1 MQNKPETDKQQGKY
15 IWKFASAGKN
25 NEIPA
30 FFSIHGI
37 SPLVAGIL
45 LRRGIDTE
53 DKLKHFCY
61 DTPADLS
68 DPFLMKGMQAAVDRI
83 ILALQKK
90 EPLVIYGD
98 YDVDGI
104 TATSILYRFLKR
116 EGADVRFYIPARETE
131 GYGLNLPAVQKLAEE
146 GCKLLITVD
155 NGIAAADIIAQAPE
169 TMDII
174 VTDHHLVPEK
184 IPNAIAV
191 LNPHQKDCRY
201 PYKELAGCG
210 VAYTVCRALALTL
223 HNEAYEEDM
232 ELVAMG
238 TIADVVSLT
247 GENRILVRE
256 GLRKMRHTQIPGL
269 AALLRAAGI
278 VKPGEDK
285 PISVEDVSFGL
296 APRLNAAGRIAHA
309 RMGVDLLISYS
320 REKAEHIAR
329 NLCEIN
335 VKRQAVEKGI
345 YEEAVQR
352 LHQLNAEKADVM
364 VIDGHG
370 WNPGVIGISASRIL
384 EQYNRPV
391 LMITIKD
398 GIGKGS
404 CRSIPAFD
412 IYQALKAQESLLIQL
427 GGHKMAAGFSIRE
440 ENIPA
445 FRKAINDYAARVL
458 SPEDFIPELELE
470 EYLPLR
476 ELTPRFIHELE
487 ILEPCGCDNPRP
499 LFASKNLHVNYTR
512 HMGKDN
518 KHFKC
523 MFEQDNISR
532 QGIFWNTGVLS
543 PCRNGDIVS
552 AAYRAEIHEWYGENV
567 QLICKDVI
575 IRPAPFM
582 NRDKMVSFYLTVKQ
596 VIDSEGPMEEIQHQV
611 ADRLKPSFSFQEVEL
626 MFRVFEEIHLLNRRQ
641 RGNETYYQYQ
651 PAVKKLD
658 LYTSSTYCKY
668 SMRLIIMPVINED
681 MNKDKK
687 NISTETAKKINMA
700 EIFSKTLDDETIHTD
715 ASASTLADFSD

>member
-15 IWKFASAGKN
+15 IWKFASAGKD

-146 GCKLLITVD
+146 GGKLLITVD

-412 IYQALKAQESLLIQL
+412 IYQALKAQELLLIQL

-532 QGIFWNTGVLS
+532 QGIFWNTGISS

-567 QLICKDVI
+567 QLICKDII
-575 IRPAPFM
+575 IRPEPFL
-582 NRDKMVSFYLTVKQ
+582 NRDKMVSFYLTVKR
-596 VIDSEGPMEEIQHQV
+596 VMDSESPIEEIQHQV

-668 SMRLIIMPVINED
+668 SM
-681 MNKDKK
+681 KG
-687 NISTETAKKINMA
+687 
-700 EIFSKTLDDETIHTD
+700 
-715 ASASTLADFSD
+715 

>member
-15 IWKFASAGKN
+15 IWKFASAGKD

-232 ELVAMG
+232 ELAAMG

-269 AALLRAAGI
+269 AALLRAVGI

-532 QGIFWNTGVLS
+532 QGIFWNTGVSS

-567 QLICKDVI
+567 QLICKDII
-575 IRPAPFM
+575 IRPEPFL
-582 NRDKMVSFYLTVKQ
+582 NRDKMVSFYLTVKR
-596 VIDSEGPMEEIQHQV
+596 VMDSESPIEEIQHQV

-668 SMRLIIMPVINED
+668 SMRG
-681 MNKDKK
+681 
-687 NISTETAKKINMA
+687 
-700 EIFSKTLDDETIHTD
+700 
-715 ASASTLADFSD
+715 

>member
-15 IWKFASAGKN
+15 IWKFASAGKD

-30 FFSIHGI
+30 FFSTHGI

-116 EGADVRFYIPARETE
+116 EGADVRFYVPARETE

-345 YEEAVQR
+345 YEQAVRR

-440 ENIPA
+440 ENIPE

-532 QGIFWNTGVLS
+532 QGIFWNTGISS

-552 AAYRAEIHEWYGENV
+552 AAYRAEIHEWYGEHV
-567 QLICKDVI
+567 QLICKDII
-575 IRPAPFM
+575 IRPEPFL
-582 NRDKMVSFYLTVKQ
+582 NRDKMVSFYLTVKR
-596 VIDSEGPMEEIQHQV
+596 VMDSEGPIEEIQHQV

-626 MFRVFEEIHLLNRRQ
+626 MFRVFEEIHLLNRLQ

-668 SMRLIIMPVINED
+668 SMRG
-681 MNKDKK
+681 
-687 NISTETAKKINMA
+687 
-700 EIFSKTLDDETIHTD
+700 
-715 ASASTLADFSD
+715 

>member
-1 MQNKPETDKQQGKY
+1 MINDRGMHMQNKPETDKQQGKY
-15 IWKFASAGKN
+15 IWKFASAGKD

-191 LNPHQKDCRY
+191 LNPHQTDCRY

-345 YEEAVQR
+345 YEEAVRR

-440 ENIPA
+440 ENIPE

-476 ELTPRFIHELE
+476 ELTPRFIHGLE

-532 QGIFWNTGVLS
+532 QGIFWNTGISS

-567 QLICKDVI
+567 QLICKDII
-575 IRPAPFM
+575 IRPEPFL
-582 NRDKMVSFYLTVKQ
+582 NRDKMVSFYLTVKR
-596 VIDSEGPMEEIQHQV
+596 VMDSEGPIEEIQHQV
-611 ADRLKPSFSFQEVEL
+611 ADRLKPSFSFHEVEL

-668 SMRLIIMPVINED
+668 SMRG
-681 MNKDKK
+681 
-687 NISTETAKKINMA
+687 
-700 EIFSKTLDDETIHTD
+700 
-715 ASASTLADFSD
+715 

>member
-15 IWKFASAGKN
+15 IWKFAPAGKN

-68 DPFLMKGMQAAVDRI
+68 DPFLMKGMQAALMKGMQAAVDRI

-532 QGIFWNTGVLS
+532 QGIFWNTGISS

-567 QLICKDVI
+567 QLICKDII
-575 IRPAPFM
+575 IRSEPFL
-582 NRDKMVSFYLTVKQ
+582 NRDKMVSFYLTVKR
-596 VIDSEGPMEEIQHQV
+596 VMDSESPIEEIQHQV

-668 SMRLIIMPVINED
+668 SMRG
-681 MNKDKK
+681 
-687 NISTETAKKINMA
+687 
-700 EIFSKTLDDETIHTD
+700 
-715 ASASTLADFSD
+715 

>member
-15 IWKFASAGKN
+15 IWKFASAGKD

-191 LNPHQKDCRY
+191 LNPHQTDCRY

-345 YEEAVQR
+345 YEQAVRR

-440 ENIPA
+440 ENIPE

-532 QGIFWNTGVLS
+532 QGIFWNTGISS

-567 QLICKDVI
+567 QLICKDII
-575 IRPAPFM
+575 IRPEPFL
-582 NRDKMVSFYLTVKQ
+582 NRDKMVSFYLTVKR
-596 VIDSEGPMEEIQHQV
+596 VMDSEGPIEEIQHQV

-626 MFRVFEEIHLLNRRQ
+626 MFRVFEEIHLLNRLQ

-668 SMRLIIMPVINED
+668 SMRG
-681 MNKDKK
+681 
-687 NISTETAKKINMA
+687 
-700 EIFSKTLDDETIHTD
+700 
-715 ASASTLADFSD
+715 

>member
-15 IWKFASAGKN
+15 IWKFASAGKD

-184 IPNAIAV
+184 IPNAVAV

-532 QGIFWNTGVLS
+532 QGIFWNTGISS

-582 NRDKMVSFYLTVKQ
+582 NRDKMVSFYLTVKR
-596 VIDSEGPMEEIQHQV
+596 VMDSESPIEEIQHQV

-668 SMRLIIMPVINED
+668 SMRG
-681 MNKDKK
+681 
-687 NISTETAKKINMA
+687 
-700 EIFSKTLDDETIHTD
+700 
-715 ASASTLADFSD
+715 

>member
-15 IWKFASAGKN
+15 IWKFASAGKD

-146 GCKLLITVD
+146 GGKLLITVD

-232 ELVAMG
+232 ELEAMG

-412 IYQALKAQESLLIQL
+412 IYQALKAQELLLIQL

-532 QGIFWNTGVLS
+532 QGIFWNTGISS
-543 PCRNGDIVS
+543 PCRNEDIVS

-567 QLICKDVI
+567 QLICKDII
-575 IRPAPFM
+575 IRPEPFL
-582 NRDKMVSFYLTVKQ
+582 NRDKMVSFYLTVKR
-596 VIDSEGPMEEIQHQV
+596 VMDSESPIEEIQHQV

-668 SMRLIIMPVINED
+668 SMRG
-681 MNKDKK
+681 
-687 NISTETAKKINMA
+687 
-700 EIFSKTLDDETIHTD
+700 
-715 ASASTLADFSD
+715 

>member
-15 IWKFASAGKN
+15 IWKFASAGKD

-191 LNPHQKDCRY
+191 LNPHQTDCRY

-345 YEEAVQR
+345 YEEAVRR

-532 QGIFWNTGVLS
+532 QGIFWNTGISS

-567 QLICKDVI
+567 QLICKDII
-575 IRPAPFM
+575 IRPEPFL
-582 NRDKMVSFYLTVKQ
+582 NRDKMVSFYLTVKR
-596 VIDSEGPMEEIQHQV
+596 VMDSEGPIEEIQHQV

-668 SMRLIIMPVINED
+668 SMRG
-681 MNKDKK
+681 
-687 NISTETAKKINMA
+687 
-700 EIFSKTLDDETIHTD
+700 
-715 ASASTLADFSD
+715 

>member
-15 IWKFASAGKN
+15 IWKFASAGKD

-191 LNPHQKDCRY
+191 LNPHQTDCRY

-345 YEEAVQR
+345 YEEAVRR

-532 QGIFWNTGVLS
+532 QGIFWNTGISS

-567 QLICKDVI
+567 QLICKDII
-575 IRPAPFM
+575 IRPEPFL
-582 NRDKMVSFYLTVKQ
+582 NRDKMVSFYLTVKR
-596 VIDSEGPMEEIQHQV
+596 VMDSESPIEEIQHQV

-668 SMRLIIMPVINED
+668 SMRG
-681 MNKDKK
+681 
-687 NISTETAKKINMA
+687 
-700 EIFSKTLDDETIHTD
+700 
-715 ASASTLADFSD
+715 

>member
-15 IWKFASAGKN
+15 IWKFASAGKD

-345 YEEAVQR
+345 YEQAVRR

-427 GGHKMAAGFSIRE
+427 GGHKMAAGFNIRE
-440 ENIPA
+440 ENIPE

-532 QGIFWNTGVLS
+532 QGIFWNTGISS

-567 QLICKDVI
+567 QLICKDII
-575 IRPAPFM
+575 IRPEPFL
-582 NRDKMVSFYLTVKQ
+582 NRDKMVSFYLTVKR
-596 VIDSEGPMEEIQHQV
+596 VMDSEGPIEEIQHQV

-626 MFRVFEEIHLLNRRQ
+626 MFRVFEEIHLLNRLQ

-668 SMRLIIMPVINED
+668 SMRG
-681 MNKDKK
+681 
-687 NISTETAKKINMA
+687 
-700 EIFSKTLDDETIHTD
+700 
-715 ASASTLADFSD
+715 

>member
-15 IWKFASAGKN
+15 IWKFASAGKD

-83 ILALQKK
+83 ILALQRK

-210 VAYTVCRALALTL
+210 VAYTVCQALALTL

-398 GIGKGS
+398 GVGKGS

-445 FRKAINDYAARVL
+445 FKKAINDYAARVL

-499 LFASKNLHVNYTR
+499 LFASKDLHVNYTR

-532 QGIFWNTGVLS
+532 QGIFWNTGISS

-567 QLICKDVI
+567 QLICKDII
-575 IRPAPFM
+575 IRPVPFM

-596 VIDSEGPMEEIQHQV
+596 VMDSEGPMEEIQRQV
-611 ADRLKPSFSFQEVEL
+611 ADRLKQSFSFREVEL
-626 MFRVFEEIHLLNRRQ
+626 MFRVFEEIHLLNRQ
-641 RGNETYYQYQ
+641 QKGNEIYYQYR

-668 SMRLIIMPVINED
+668 SMRG
-681 MNKDKK
+681 
-687 NISTETAKKINMA
+687 
-700 EIFSKTLDDETIHTD
+700 
-715 ASASTLADFSD
+715 

>member
-15 IWKFASAGKN
+15 IWKFASAGKD

-412 IYQALKAQESLLIQL
+412 IYRALKAQESLLIQL

-532 QGIFWNTGVLS
+532 QGIFWNTGVSS

-567 QLICKDVI
+567 QLICKDII
-575 IRPAPFM
+575 IRPEPFL
-582 NRDKMVSFYLTVKQ
+582 NRDKMVSFYLTVKR
-596 VIDSEGPMEEIQHQV
+596 VMDSESPIEEIQHQV

-668 SMRLIIMPVINED
+668 SMRG
-681 MNKDKK
+681 
-687 NISTETAKKINMA
+687 
-700 EIFSKTLDDETIHTD
+700 
-715 ASASTLADFSD
+715 

>member
-15 IWKFASAGKN
+15 IWKFASAGKD

-269 AALLRAAGI
+269 AALLRVAGI

-345 YEEAVQR
+345 YEQAVRR

-532 QGIFWNTGVLS
+532 QGIFWNTGISS

-567 QLICKDVI
+567 QLICKDII
-575 IRPAPFM
+575 IRPEPFL
-582 NRDKMVSFYLTVKQ
+582 NRDKMVSFYLTVKR
-596 VIDSEGPMEEIQHQV
+596 VMDSEGPIEEIQHQV

-626 MFRVFEEIHLLNRRQ
+626 MFRVFEEIHLLNRLQ

-668 SMRLIIMPVINED
+668 SMRG
-681 MNKDKK
+681 
-687 NISTETAKKINMA
+687 
-700 EIFSKTLDDETIHTD
+700 
-715 ASASTLADFSD
+715 

>member
-15 IWKFASAGKN
+15 IWKFASAGKD

-320 REKAEHIAR
+320 REKAEHISR

-345 YEEAVQR
+345 YEEAVRR
-352 LHQLNAEKADVM
+352 LHQLNAEKAEVM

-470 EYLPLR
+470 KYLPLR

-487 ILEPCGCDNPRP
+487 ILEPFGCDNPRP

-532 QGIFWNTGVLS
+532 QGIFWNTGISS

-567 QLICKDVI
+567 QLICKDII
-575 IRPAPFM
+575 IRPEPFL
-582 NRDKMVSFYLTVKQ
+582 NRDKMVSFYLTVKR
-596 VIDSEGPMEEIQHQV
+596 VMDSEGPIEEIQHQV

-626 MFRVFEEIHLLNRRQ
+626 MFRVFEEIHLLNRLQ

-668 SMRLIIMPVINED
+668 SMRG
-681 MNKDKK
+681 
-687 NISTETAKKINMA
+687 
-700 EIFSKTLDDETIHTD
+700 
-715 ASASTLADFSD
+715 

>member
-15 IWKFASAGKN
+15 IWKFASAGKD

-278 VKPGEDK
+278 VKPGENK

-532 QGIFWNTGVLS
+532 QGIFWNTGISS

-567 QLICKDVI
+567 QLICKDII
-575 IRPAPFM
+575 IRPEPFL
-582 NRDKMVSFYLTVKQ
+582 NRDKMVSFYLTVKR
-596 VIDSEGPMEEIQHQV
+596 VMDSESPIEEIQHQV

-668 SMRLIIMPVINED
+668 SMRG
-681 MNKDKK
+681 
-687 NISTETAKKINMA
+687 
-700 EIFSKTLDDETIHTD
+700 
-715 ASASTLADFSD
+715 

>member
-15 IWKFASAGKN
+15 IWKFASAGKDN
-25 NEIPA
+25 KIPA

-68 DPFLMKGMQAAVDRI
+68 DPFLMKGMQDAVDRI

-232 ELVAMG
+232 ELAAMG

-532 QGIFWNTGVLS
+532 QGIFWNTGVSS

-567 QLICKDVI
+567 QLICKDII
-575 IRPAPFM
+575 IRPEPFL
-582 NRDKMVSFYLTVKQ
+582 NRDKMVSFYLTVKR
-596 VIDSEGPMEEIQHQV
+596 VMDSESPIEEIQHQV

-668 SMRLIIMPVINED
+668 SMRG
-681 MNKDKK
+681 
-687 NISTETAKKINMA
+687 
-700 EIFSKTLDDETIHTD
+700 
-715 ASASTLADFSD
+715 

>member
-1 MQNKPETDKQQGKY
+1 MQNKPETDKQQSKY
-15 IWKFASAGKN
+15 IWKFASAGKD

-532 QGIFWNTGVLS
+532 QGIFWNTGISS

-567 QLICKDVI
+567 QLICKDII
-575 IRPAPFM
+575 IRPEPFL
-582 NRDKMVSFYLTVKQ
+582 NRDKMVSFYLTVKR
-596 VIDSEGPMEEIQHQV
+596 VMDSESPIEEIQHQV
-611 ADRLKPSFSFQEVEL
+611 ADRLKSSFSFQEVEL

-668 SMRLIIMPVINED
+668 SMRG
-681 MNKDKK
+681 
-687 NISTETAKKINMA
+687 
-700 EIFSKTLDDETIHTD
+700 
-715 ASASTLADFSD
+715 

>member
-1 MQNKPETDKQQGKY
+1 M
-15 IWKFASAGKN
+15 
-25 NEIPA
+25 
-30 FFSIHGI
+30 
-37 SPLVAGIL
+37 
-45 LRRGIDTE
+45 
-53 DKLKHFCY
+53 
-61 DTPADLS
+61 
-68 DPFLMKGMQAAVDRI
+68 
-83 ILALQKK
+83 
-90 EPLVIYGD
+90 
-98 YDVDGI
+98 
-104 TATSILYRFLKR
+104 
-116 EGADVRFYIPARETE
+116 
-131 GYGLNLPAVQKLAEE
+131 
-146 GCKLLITVD
+146 
-155 NGIAAADIIAQAPE
+155 
-169 TMDII
+169 
-174 VTDHHLVPEK
+174 
-184 IPNAIAV
+184 
-191 LNPHQKDCRY
+191 
-201 PYKELAGCG
+201 
-210 VAYTVCRALALTL
+210 
-223 HNEAYEEDM
+223 
-232 ELVAMG
+232 
-238 TIADVVSLT
+238 
-247 GENRILVRE
+247 
-256 GLRKMRHTQIPGL
+256 
-269 AALLRAAGI
+269 
-278 VKPGEDK
+278 
-285 PISVEDVSFGL
+285 
-296 APRLNAAGRIAHA
+296 
-309 RMGVDLLISYS
+309 
-320 REKAEHIAR
+320 
-329 NLCEIN
+329 
-335 VKRQAVEKGI
+335 KRQAVEKGI
-345 YEEAVQR
+345 YEEAVRR

-470 EYLPLR
+470 KYLPLR

-487 ILEPCGCDNPRP
+487 ILEPFGCDNPRP

-523 MFEQDNISR
+523 MFEQDNNSR
-532 QGIFWNTGVLS
+532 QGIFWNTGISS

-567 QLICKDVI
+567 QLICKDII
-575 IRPAPFM
+575 IRPEPFL
-582 NRDKMVSFYLTVKQ
+582 NRDKMVSFYLTVKR
-596 VIDSEGPMEEIQHQV
+596 VMDSEGPIEEIQHQV

-668 SMRLIIMPVINED
+668 SMRG
-681 MNKDKK
+681 
-687 NISTETAKKINMA
+687 
-700 EIFSKTLDDETIHTD
+700 
-715 ASASTLADFSD
+715 

>member
-15 IWKFASAGKN
+15 IWKFASAGKD

-61 DTPADLS
+61 DTLADLS

-210 VAYTVCRALALTL
+210 VAYTVCRALSLTL

-320 REKAEHIAR
+320 REKAEHISR

-345 YEEAVQR
+345 YEEAVRR

-470 EYLPLR
+470 KYLPLR

-487 ILEPCGCDNPRP
+487 ILEPFGCDNPRP

-532 QGIFWNTGVLS
+532 QGIFWNTGISS

-567 QLICKDVI
+567 QLICKDII
-575 IRPAPFM
+575 IRPEPFL
-582 NRDKMVSFYLTVKQ
+582 NRDKMVSFYLTVKR
-596 VIDSEGPMEEIQHQV
+596 VMDSEGPIEEIQHQV

-651 PAVKKLD
+651 PAGKKLD

-668 SMRLIIMPVINED
+668 SMRG
-681 MNKDKK
+681 
-687 NISTETAKKINMA
+687 
-700 EIFSKTLDDETIHTD
+700 
-715 ASASTLADFSD
+715 

>member
-15 IWKFASAGKN
+15 IWKFASAGKD

-146 GCKLLITVD
+146 GGKLLITVD

-285 PISVEDVSFGL
+285 PISVEDVSF
-296 APRLNAAGRIAHA
+296 R
-309 RMGVDLLISYS
+309 S
-320 REKAEHIAR
+320 RFH
-329 NLCEIN
+329 C
-335 VKRQAVEKGI
+335 
-345 YEEAVQR
+345 
-352 LHQLNAEKADVM
+352 
-364 VIDGHG
+364 
-370 WNPGVIGISASRIL
+370 
-384 EQYNRPV
+384 
-391 LMITIKD
+391 
-398 GIGKGS
+398 
-404 CRSIPAFD
+404 
-412 IYQALKAQESLLIQL
+412 
-427 GGHKMAAGFSIRE
+427 
-440 ENIPA
+440 
-445 FRKAINDYAARVL
+445 
-458 SPEDFIPELELE
+458 
-470 EYLPLR
+470 
-476 ELTPRFIHELE
+476 
-487 ILEPCGCDNPRP
+487 
-499 LFASKNLHVNYTR
+499 
-512 HMGKDN
+512 
-518 KHFKC
+518 
-523 MFEQDNISR
+523 
-532 QGIFWNTGVLS
+532 
-543 PCRNGDIVS
+543 
-552 AAYRAEIHEWYGENV
+552 
-567 QLICKDVI
+567 
-575 IRPAPFM
+575 
-582 NRDKMVSFYLTVKQ
+582 
-596 VIDSEGPMEEIQHQV
+596 
-611 ADRLKPSFSFQEVEL
+611 PSFSLV
-626 MFRVFEEIHLLNRRQ
+626 RKIWNQ
-641 RGNETYYQYQ
+641 R
-651 PAVKKLD
+651 ASFA
-658 LYTSSTYCKY
+658 SSAAFT
-668 SMRLIIMPVINED
+668 
-681 MNKDKK
+681 
-687 NISTETAKKINMA
+687 
-700 EIFSKTLDDETIHTD
+700 
-715 ASASTLADFSD
+715 

>member
-15 IWKFASAGKN
+15 IWKFASAGKD

-191 LNPHQKDCRY
+191 LTPHQKDCRY

-335 VKRQAVEKGI
+335 VKRQVVEKGI
-345 YEEAVQR
+345 YEEAVRR

-470 EYLPLR
+470 KYLPLR

-487 ILEPCGCDNPRP
+487 ILEPFGCDNPRP

-532 QGIFWNTGVLS
+532 QGIFWNTGISS

-567 QLICKDVI
+567 QLICKDII
-575 IRPAPFM
+575 IRPEPFL
-582 NRDKMVSFYLTVKQ
+582 NRDKMVSFYLTVKR
-596 VIDSEGPMEEIQHQV
+596 VMDSEGPIEEIQHQV

-668 SMRLIIMPVINED
+668 SMRG
-681 MNKDKK
+681 
-687 NISTETAKKINMA
+687 
-700 EIFSKTLDDETIHTD
+700 
-715 ASASTLADFSD
+715 

>member
-15 IWKFASAGKN
+15 IWKFASAGKD

-30 FFSIHGI
+30 FFSTHGI

-345 YEEAVQR
+345 YEQAVRR

-412 IYQALKAQESLLIQL
+412 IYQALKAQKSLLIQL

-440 ENIPA
+440 ENIPE

-532 QGIFWNTGVLS
+532 QGIFWNTGISS

-567 QLICKDVI
+567 QLICKDII
-575 IRPAPFM
+575 IRPEPFL
-582 NRDKMVSFYLTVKQ
+582 NRDKMVSFYLTVKR
-596 VIDSEGPMEEIQHQV
+596 VMDSEGLIEEIQHQV

-626 MFRVFEEIHLLNRRQ
+626 MFRVFEEIHLLNRLQ

-668 SMRLIIMPVINED
+668 SMRG
-681 MNKDKK
+681 
-687 NISTETAKKINMA
+687 
-700 EIFSKTLDDETIHTD
+700 
-715 ASASTLADFSD
+715 

>member
-15 IWKFASAGKN
+15 IWKFASAGKD

-210 VAYTVCRALALTL
+210 VAYTVCRALSLTL

-345 YEEAVQR
+345 YEEAVRR

-470 EYLPLR
+470 KYLPLR

-487 ILEPCGCDNPRP
+487 ILEPFGCDNPRP

-532 QGIFWNTGVLS
+532 QGIFWNTGISS

-567 QLICKDVI
+567 QLICKDII
-575 IRPAPFM
+575 IRPEPFL
-582 NRDKMVSFYLTVKQ
+582 NRDKMVSFYLTVKR
-596 VIDSEGPMEEIQHQV
+596 VMDSEGPIEEIQHQV

-668 SMRLIIMPVINED
+668 SMRG
-681 MNKDKK
+681 
-687 NISTETAKKINMA
+687 
-700 EIFSKTLDDETIHTD
+700 
-715 ASASTLADFSD
+715 

>member
-15 IWKFASAGKN
+15 IWKFALAGKD

-146 GCKLLITVD
+146 GGKLLITVD

-412 IYQALKAQESLLIQL
+412 IYQALKAQELLLIQL

-532 QGIFWNTGVLS
+532 QGIFWNTGISS

-567 QLICKDVI
+567 QLICKDII
-575 IRPAPFM
+575 IRPEPFL
-582 NRDKMVSFYLTVKQ
+582 NRDKMVSFYLTVKR
-596 VIDSEGPMEEIQHQV
+596 VMDSESPIEEIQHQV

-668 SMRLIIMPVINED
+668 SMRG
-681 MNKDKK
+681 
-687 NISTETAKKINMA
+687 
-700 EIFSKTLDDETIHTD
+700 
-715 ASASTLADFSD
+715 

>member
-15 IWKFASAGKN
+15 IWKFASAGKD

-116 EGADVRFYIPARETE
+116 EEANVRFYIPARETE

-345 YEEAVQR
+345 YEEAVRR

-487 ILEPCGCDNPRP
+487 ILEPFGCDNPRP

-532 QGIFWNTGVLS
+532 QGIFWNTGISS

-567 QLICKDVI
+567 QLICKDII
-575 IRPAPFM
+575 IRPEPFL
-582 NRDKMVSFYLTVKQ
+582 NRDKMVSFYLTVKR
-596 VIDSEGPMEEIQHQV
+596 VMDSEGPIEEIQHQV

-668 SMRLIIMPVINED
+668 SMRG
-681 MNKDKK
+681 
-687 NISTETAKKINMA
+687 
-700 EIFSKTLDDETIHTD
+700 
-715 ASASTLADFSD
+715 

>member
-15 IWKFASAGKN
+15 IWKFASAGKD

-68 DPFLMKGMQAAVDRI
+68 DPFLMKGMQAAVERI

-155 NGIAAADIIAQAPE
+155 NGIAAADIIAQTPE

-345 YEEAVQR
+345 YEEAVRR

-470 EYLPLR
+470 KYLPLR

-487 ILEPCGCDNPRP
+487 ILEPFGCDNPRP

-532 QGIFWNTGVLS
+532 QGIFWNTGISS

-567 QLICKDVI
+567 QLICKDII
-575 IRPAPFM
+575 IRPEPFL
-582 NRDKMVSFYLTVKQ
+582 NRDKMVSFYLTVKR
-596 VIDSEGPMEEIQHQV
+596 VMDSEGPIEEIQHQV

-668 SMRLIIMPVINED
+668 SMRG
-681 MNKDKK
+681 
-687 NISTETAKKINMA
+687 
-700 EIFSKTLDDETIHTD
+700 
-715 ASASTLADFSD
+715 

>member
-15 IWKFASAGKN
+15 IWKFASAGKD

-83 ILALQKK
+83 ILALHKK

-345 YEEAVQR
+345 YEEAVRR

-440 ENIPA
+440 ENIPE

-532 QGIFWNTGVLS
+532 QGIFWNTGVSS

-567 QLICKDVI
+567 QLICKDII
-575 IRPAPFM
+575 IRPEPFL
-582 NRDKMVSFYLTVKQ
+582 NRDKMVSFYLTVKR
-596 VIDSEGPMEEIQHQV
+596 VMDSEGPIEEIQHQV

-668 SMRLIIMPVINED
+668 SMRG
-681 MNKDKK
+681 
-687 NISTETAKKINMA
+687 
-700 EIFSKTLDDETIHTD
+700 
-715 ASASTLADFSD
+715 

>member
-15 IWKFASAGKN
+15 IWKFASAGKD

-191 LNPHQKDCRY
+191 LNPHQTDCRY

-345 YEEAVQR
+345 YEEAVRR

-404 CRSIPAFD
+404 CRSIPTFD

-470 EYLPLR
+470 KYLPLR

-487 ILEPCGCDNPRP
+487 ILEPFGCDNPRP

-532 QGIFWNTGVLS
+532 QGIFWNTGISS

-567 QLICKDVI
+567 QLICKDII
-575 IRPAPFM
+575 IRPEPFL
-582 NRDKMVSFYLTVKQ
+582 NRDKMVSFYLTVKR
-596 VIDSEGPMEEIQHQV
+596 VMDSEGPIEEIQHQV

-668 SMRLIIMPVINED
+668 SMRG
-681 MNKDKK
+681 
-687 NISTETAKKINMA
+687 
-700 EIFSKTLDDETIHTD
+700 
-715 ASASTLADFSD
+715 

>member
-1 MQNKPETDKQQGKY
+1 MHMQNKPETDKQQGKY
-15 IWKFASAGKN
+15 IWKFASAGKD

-61 DTPADLS
+61 DTSADLS

-169 TMDII
+169 AMDII

-191 LNPHQKDCRY
+191 LNPHQRDCRY

-345 YEEAVQR
+345 YEEAVRR

-532 QGIFWNTGVLS
+532 QGIFWNTGISS

-567 QLICKDVI
+567 QLICKDI
-575 IRPAPFM
+575 I
-582 NRDKMVSFYLTVKQ
+582 
-596 VIDSEGPMEEIQHQV
+596 I
-611 ADRLKPSFSFQEVEL
+611 
-626 MFRVFEEIHLLNRRQ
+626 
-641 RGNETYYQYQ
+641 
-651 PAVKKLD
+651 
-658 LYTSSTYCKY
+658 
-668 SMRLIIMPVINED
+668 
-681 MNKDKK
+681 
-687 NISTETAKKINMA
+687 
-700 EIFSKTLDDETIHTD
+700 
-715 ASASTLADFSD
+715 

>member
-15 IWKFASAGKN
+15 IWKFASAGKD

-532 QGIFWNTGVLS
+532 QGIFWNTGISS

-567 QLICKDVI
+567 QLICKDII
-575 IRPAPFM
+575 IRPEPFL
-582 NRDKMVSFYLTVKQ
+582 NRDKMVSFYLTVKR
-596 VIDSEGPMEEIQHQV
+596 VMDSESPIEEIQHQV

-668 SMRLIIMPVINED
+668 LMRG
-681 MNKDKK
+681 
-687 NISTETAKKINMA
+687 
-700 EIFSKTLDDETIHTD
+700 
-715 ASASTLADFSD
+715 

>member
-1 MQNKPETDKQQGKY
+1 MINDRGMHMQNKPETDKQQGKY
-15 IWKFASAGKN
+15 IWKFASAGKD

-191 LNPHQKDCRY
+191 LNPHQTDCRY

-269 AALLRAAGI
+269 AALLRVAGI

-335 VKRQAVEKGI
+335 VKRQAVERGI
-345 YEEAVQR
+345 YEEAVRR

-440 ENIPA
+440 ENIPE
-445 FRKAINDYAARVL
+445 FKKAINDYAARVL
-458 SPEDFIPELELE
+458 SPKDFIPELELE

-532 QGIFWNTGVLS
+532 QGIFWNTGISS

-567 QLICKDVI
+567 QLICKDII
-575 IRPAPFM
+575 IRPEPFL
-582 NRDKMVSFYLTVKQ
+582 NRDKMVSFYLTVKR
-596 VIDSEGPMEEIQHQV
+596 VMDSEGPIEEIQHQV

-668 SMRLIIMPVINED
+668 SMRG
-681 MNKDKK
+681 
-687 NISTETAKKINMA
+687 
-700 EIFSKTLDDETIHTD
+700 
-715 ASASTLADFSD
+715 

>member
-15 IWKFASAGKN
+15 IWKFASAGKD

-278 VKPGEDK
+278 VKPGADK

-532 QGIFWNTGVLS
+532 QGIFWNTGISS

-567 QLICKDVI
+567 QLICKDII
-575 IRPAPFM
+575 IRPEPFL
-582 NRDKMVSFYLTVKQ
+582 NRDKMVSFYLTVKR
-596 VIDSEGPMEEIQHQV
+596 VMDSEGSIEEIQHQV

-668 SMRLIIMPVINED
+668 SMRG
-681 MNKDKK
+681 
-687 NISTETAKKINMA
+687 
-700 EIFSKTLDDETIHTD
+700 
-715 ASASTLADFSD
+715 

>member
-15 IWKFASAGKN
+15 IWKFASAGKD
-25 NEIPA
+25 NEIPV

-191 LNPHQKDCRY
+191 LNPHQTDCRY

-345 YEEAVQR
+345 YEEAVRR

-384 EQYNRPV
+384 EKYNRPV

-440 ENIPA
+440 ENIPE

-532 QGIFWNTGVLS
+532 QGIFWNTGISS

-567 QLICKDVI
+567 QLICKDII
-575 IRPAPFM
+575 IRPEPFL
-582 NRDKMVSFYLTVKQ
+582 NRDKMVSFYLTVKR
-596 VIDSEGPMEEIQHQV
+596 VMDSEGPIEEIQHQV

-626 MFRVFEEIHLLNRRQ
+626 MFRVFEEIHLLNRLQ

-668 SMRLIIMPVINED
+668 SMRG
-681 MNKDKK
+681 
-687 NISTETAKKINMA
+687 
-700 EIFSKTLDDETIHTD
+700 
-715 ASASTLADFSD
+715 

>member
-15 IWKFASAGKN
+15 IWKFASAGKD

-131 GYGLNLPAVQKLAEE
+131 GYGLNLPAVQKLSEE

-232 ELVAMG
+232 GLVAMG

-345 YEEAVQR
+345 YEQAVRR

-440 ENIPA
+440 ENIPE

-532 QGIFWNTGVLS
+532 QGIFWNTGISS

-567 QLICKDVI
+567 QLICKDII
-575 IRPAPFM
+575 IRPEPFL
-582 NRDKMVSFYLTVKQ
+582 NRDKMVSFYLTVKR
-596 VIDSEGPMEEIQHQV
+596 VMDSEGPIEEIQHQV

-626 MFRVFEEIHLLNRRQ
+626 MFRVFEEIHLLNRLQ

-668 SMRLIIMPVINED
+668 SMRG
-681 MNKDKK
+681 
-687 NISTETAKKINMA
+687 
-700 EIFSKTLDDETIHTD
+700 
-715 ASASTLADFSD
+715 

>member
-15 IWKFASAGKN
+15 IWKFASAGKD

-191 LNPHQKDCRY
+191 LNPHQTDCRY

-256 GLRKMRHTQIPGL
+256 GLRKMRYTQIPGL

-345 YEEAVQR
+345 YEEAVR
-352 LHQLNAEKADVM
+352 RVHQLNAEKADVM

-512 HMGKDN
+512 HMGKEN

-532 QGIFWNTGVLS
+532 QGIFWNTGISS

-567 QLICKDVI
+567 QLICKDII
-575 IRPAPFM
+575 IRPEPFL
-582 NRDKMVSFYLTVKQ
+582 NRDKMVSFYLTVKR
-596 VIDSEGPMEEIQHQV
+596 VMDSEGPIEEIQHQV

-668 SMRLIIMPVINED
+668 SMRD
-681 MNKDKK
+681 
-687 NISTETAKKINMA
+687 
-700 EIFSKTLDDETIHTD
+700 
-715 ASASTLADFSD
+715 

>member
-15 IWKFASAGKN
+15 IWKFASAGKD

-184 IPNAIAV
+184 ISNAIAV

-269 AALLRAAGI
+269 AALLRVAGI

-345 YEEAVQR
+345 YEEAVRR

-470 EYLPLR
+470 KYLPLR

-532 QGIFWNTGVLS
+532 QGIFWNTGISS

-567 QLICKDVI
+567 QLICKDII
-575 IRPAPFM
+575 IRPEPFL
-582 NRDKMVSFYLTVKQ
+582 NRDKMVSFYLTVKR
-596 VIDSEGPMEEIQHQV
+596 VMDSEGPIEEIQHQV

-626 MFRVFEEIHLLNRRQ
+626 MFRVFEEIHLLNRLQ

-668 SMRLIIMPVINED
+668 SMRG
-681 MNKDKK
+681 
-687 NISTETAKKINMA
+687 
-700 EIFSKTLDDETIHTD
+700 
-715 ASASTLADFSD
+715 

>member
-15 IWKFASAGKN
+15 IWKFASAGKD

-184 IPNAIAV
+184 IPNAVAV

-532 QGIFWNTGVLS
+532 QGIFWNTGVSS

-567 QLICKDVI
+567 QLICKDII
-575 IRPAPFM
+575 IRPEPFL
-582 NRDKMVSFYLTVKQ
+582 NRDKMVSFYLTVKR
-596 VIDSEGPMEEIQHQV
+596 VMDSESPIEEIQHQV

-668 SMRLIIMPVINED
+668 SMRG
-681 MNKDKK
+681 
-687 NISTETAKKINMA
+687 
-700 EIFSKTLDDETIHTD
+700 
-715 ASASTLADFSD
+715 